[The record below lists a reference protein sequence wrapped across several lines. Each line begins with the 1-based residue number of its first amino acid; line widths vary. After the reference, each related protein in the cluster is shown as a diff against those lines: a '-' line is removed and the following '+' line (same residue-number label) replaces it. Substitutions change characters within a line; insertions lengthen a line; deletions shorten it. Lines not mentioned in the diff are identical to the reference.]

1 MTVLDDEGRT
11 TYASLVDTVN
21 KARHA
26 YYVADSPV
34 LSDAEYDTLYHRL
47 LDLETQYPQLV
58 TADSR
63 PARWVVKRLKLSLLF
78 RTLHACTR

>member
-1 MTVLDDEGRT
+1 MFNLFMTVLDDEVRT

-34 LSDAEYDTLYHRL
+34 LFLDASMTGCI
-47 LDLETQYPQLV
+47 
-58 TADSR
+58 TA
-63 PARWVVKRLKLSLLF
+63 
-78 RTLHACTR
+78 C

>member
-1 MTVLDDEGRT
+1 MFNLFMTVLDDEVRA

-34 LSDAEYDTLYHRL
+34 LSDAEYDKLYHRL
-47 LDLETQYPQLV
+47 LEIEAQYPQLV
-58 TADSR
+58 TADSPSR
-63 PARWVVKRLKLSLLF
+63 AVGGEASK
-78 RTLHACTR
+78 TRGRVFI